1 MEEALGRPD
10 PALQA
15 IENLLLQEARTRSG
29 EMRRNAY
36 LTGDRP
42 RPVSIAEDLERLS
55 MPVVYRTFIHRLVLA
70 LRPGVVLELGTAHG
84 MSATYITAALAA
96 DLGFFDDVL
105 PGLVA
110 QLSGPVDM
118 VFDDGPHLPD
128 VTLSAFSHIA
138 PHLRSGSVYLMDDID
153 HQTGNRFAWEAVR
166 NRPDVAASI
175 EIDGRLGL
183 CVWR

>member
-1 MEEALGRPD
+1 
-10 PALQA
+10 
-15 IENLLLQEARTRSG
+15 
-29 EMRRNAY
+29 
-36 LTGDRP
+36 
-42 RPVSIAEDLERLS
+42 
-55 MPVVYRTFIHRLVLA
+55 
-70 LRPGVVLELGTAHG
+70 
-84 MSATYITAALAA
+84 
-96 DLGFFDDVL
+96 
-105 PGLVA
+105 
-110 QLSGPVDM
+110 M